1 MHARARGGRS
11 LRRCGSDRIYLYMC
25 ADSERGK
32 ISGEAPLR
40 CDTRCAG
47 TRVRVACKRVQF
59 RACEAW
65 QRGGSRRALRN
76 SGRNRTSGGGSLRTW
91 ERNGERFGA
100 LGSTRAALEHTMR
113 IRGARSFLGCSGA
126 RWARERPC
134 GHACSFRRLQPPC
147 STVIPY
153 KLLQRTFYSF
163 KKLQKNIYNME
174 AMLGYVENGLSR
186 TSTLATTL

>member
-1 MHARARGGRS
+1 
-11 LRRCGSDRIYLYMC
+11 MC
-25 ADSERGK
+25 ADSDGLATRRGK

-147 STVIPY
+147 STVIY
-153 KLLQRTFYSF
+153 CIYR
-163 KKLQKNIYNME
+163 KKKIFFQKIAKNIYNME

>member
-1 MHARARGGRS
+1 
-11 LRRCGSDRIYLYMC
+11 MC
-25 ADSERGK
+25 ADSDGLATRRGK

-47 TRVRVACKRVQF
+47 TRVRVACKRLQC

-147 STVIPY
+147 STACNTV
-153 KLLQRTFYSF
+153 KKFYSF
-163 KKLQKNIYNME
+163 KNLQKNIYNME

>member
-1 MHARARGGRS
+1 MRARARGGRS
-11 LRRCGSDRIYLYMC
+11 LRRCGSDRIYTC
-25 ADSERGK
+25 ARTVMDSPRGGAR
-32 ISGEAPLR
+32 SVGRHHCAA
-40 CDTRCAG
+40 TRAALA
-47 TRVRVACKRVQF
+47 RACESPALKRVQF

-147 STVIPY
+147 STVIY
-153 KLLQRTFYSF
+153 C
-163 KKLQKNIYNME
+163 IY
-174 AMLGYVENGLSR
+174 R
-186 TSTLATTL
+186 KDFFFFP